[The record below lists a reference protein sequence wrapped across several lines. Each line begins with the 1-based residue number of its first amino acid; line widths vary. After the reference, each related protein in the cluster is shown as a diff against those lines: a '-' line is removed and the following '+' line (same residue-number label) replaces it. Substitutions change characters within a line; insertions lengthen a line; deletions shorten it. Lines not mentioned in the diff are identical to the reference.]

1 MQLYKLSINK
11 FQPSIFVDLLILATA
26 LCQLW
31 HIPRFR
37 F

>member
-1 MQLYKLSINK
+1 MQLYKLSLNK
-11 FQPSIFVDLLILATA
+11 FQPSFFVDFLILATVR
-26 LCQLW
+26 CQLW